1 MTLSLFHHTIRI
13 LAVALITFSFAFPA
27 ATLAGEFNGIDR
39 KFNKLPEEQK
49 ALASRMKDF
58 MKAMDDRYFEQAKDI
73 NDGELALEDKDFTT
87 DTSDYNVMV
96 GRGPDVEK
104 IGRMWSYVKE
114 DARENEELSWG
125 RFYSIDVHP
134 KTPLVGMLHATM
146 VMQLYPDGRSF
157 VGGWLGVLP
166 GTKVDED
173 LKDLKVTMD
182 DVFAEFELDV
192 DFYRDL
198 ICVGD
203 PREIRREFRRRPA
216 CVGASFYARPPF
228 QDVNKNFDLVSKA
241 FVDFTDMY
249 METIE
254 RRKDQAF
261 TEKDIAAQD
270 EMRKRWL
277 IDQLFSDPFASAIV
291 PFEVWSYANVPPVIK
306 F

>member
-1 MTLSLFHHTIRI
+1 MLNTGLHRAALK
-13 LAVALITFSFAFPA
+13 LAIFVVSFSFAIPA
-27 ATLAGEFNGIDR
+27 PSFAGEFGGIDR
-39 KFNKLPEEQK
+39 RFNKLPEEQK

-58 MKAMDDRYFEQAKDI
+58 MQEMDDRYFEQAKQI

-87 DTSDYNVMV
+87 DTSDYNVLV

-173 LKDLKVTMD
+173 LADLKVTMD
-182 DVFAEFELDV
+182 NIFAEFDLDV

-228 QDVNKNFDLVSKA
+228 RDVNKNFDLVSKA
-241 FVDFTDMY
+241 FVEFTDMY

-261 TEKDIAAQD
+261 TDEDIVAQD
-270 EMRKRWL
+270 GMRKRWL
-277 IDQLFSDPFASAIV
+277 IDQLYSDPFASAIV

>member
-1 MTLSLFHHTIRI
+1 MKISCLLRTTRF
-13 LAVALITFSFAFPA
+13 LAALIVSVSFALPVTSF
-27 ATLAGEFNGIDR
+27 AGEFGGIDR
-39 KFNKLPEEQK
+39 RFNKLPEEQK

-58 MKAMDDRYFEQAKDI
+58 MQAMDDRYFEQAKEI
-73 NDGELALEDKDFTT
+73 NNGALALEDKDFTT
-87 DTSDYNVMV
+87 DTSDYNVLV
-96 GRGPDVEK
+96 GRGTDVEK

-114 DARENEELSWG
+114 DAREDEELSWG

-166 GTKVDED
+166 GTRVDED
-173 LKDLKVTMD
+173 LADLKVTMD
-182 DVFAEFELDV
+182 DIFAEFELDV

-228 QDVNKNFDLVSKA
+228 KDVNKNFDLVSKA
-241 FVDFTDMY
+241 FVNFTDMY

-261 TEKDIAAQD
+261 TETDIAAQD

-277 IDQLFSDPFASAIV
+277 IDQLYSDPFASAIV